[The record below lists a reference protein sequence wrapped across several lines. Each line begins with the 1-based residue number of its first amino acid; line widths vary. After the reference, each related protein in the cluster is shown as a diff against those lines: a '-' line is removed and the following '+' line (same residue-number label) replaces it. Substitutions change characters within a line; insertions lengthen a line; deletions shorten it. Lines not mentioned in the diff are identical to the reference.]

1 MTCQTYRASLPGGGL
16 EELARQGSGSHMG
29 DPEGATLSV
38 EGLLP
43 VNNMCAVRAVVSR
56 ELEMDQTGADPF
68 CSFGMSC

>member
-1 MTCQTYRASLPGGGL
+1 
-16 EELARQGSGSHMG
+16 MG

-43 VNNMCAVRAVVSR
+43 VNNICAVRAVVSR

-68 CSFGMSC
+68 SSFGMSC